1 MSPFAKLLWPLLVQ
15 LHFVFF
21 CVSLLLWV
29 VDLDMTLMSSDVS
42 VLLLVLNAAVDSP
55 TMLPLFPHHL
65 SSHYTCLRNTL
76 PHMVPS
82 LPVSNCCLVSNDHTV
97 CNILS
102 IVRLFGVH
110 LCTGRVLSPVCAGEH
125 CRISPPRLLAKCRN
139 RRLNK
144 GSFVLLCFVCL
155 LFMGCV

>member
-1 MSPFAKLLWPLLVQ
+1 
-15 LHFVFF
+15 
-21 CVSLLLWV
+21 
-29 VDLDMTLMSSDVS
+29 MTLMSSDVS

-82 LPVSNCCLVSNDHTV
+82 LPVSNHCLTLFPHHLSSHFTCLLNTLSHMVPSLPVRNHCLTLFPHYLSSHYTCLLNTLPHMVPSLPVSNCSLVSNDHTV
-97 CNILS
+97 SNILS

-110 LCTGRVLSPVCAGEH
+110 LFSAPCVL
-125 CRISPPRLLAKCRN
+125 
-139 RRLNK
+139 
-144 GSFVLLCFVCL
+144 GSIE
-155 LFMGCV
+155 M